1 MNNLFKQ
8 CENNMRTHTREYG
21 YARVSTKDQNEDRQL
36 TVLQE
41 QGIPNEFIFIDKVS
55 GKNFDRPE
63 YQLLKRVLR
72 EGDTLFVKS
81 INRFGRNKQEILKE
95 WQWLIDAHINVVVT
109 DIPIL
114 DTRKYKEL
122 EGVGQLIMDLVL
134 HILSWLAEEEWNDIK
149 QAQSEGIAA
158 ARKKGKHLG
167 RPPINLATMSSG
179 QRAILEEEYSKWK
192 SGELTGVELMQRLD
206 LKKNTFYKIIKEYEE
221 RVTY

>member
-1 MNNLFKQ
+1 
-8 CENNMRTHTREYG
+8 MRTHMREYG

-41 QGIPNEFIFIDKVS
+41 QGIPKEFIFIDKVS

-95 WQWLIDAHINVVVT
+95 WQWLIDAHIHVVVI

-114 DTRKYKEL
+114 DTRKYQEL

-158 ARKKGKHLG
+158 AQKKGKHLG
-167 RPPINLATMSSG
+167 RPQINLTTLSSG
-179 QRAILEEEYSKWK
+179 QRAILEGEYIIWK
-192 SGELTGVELMQRLD
+192 SAGIASVDFMRKLN
-206 LKKNTFYKIIKEYEE
+206 LKKNTFYKIIKEYEKE
-221 RVTY
+221 RDL